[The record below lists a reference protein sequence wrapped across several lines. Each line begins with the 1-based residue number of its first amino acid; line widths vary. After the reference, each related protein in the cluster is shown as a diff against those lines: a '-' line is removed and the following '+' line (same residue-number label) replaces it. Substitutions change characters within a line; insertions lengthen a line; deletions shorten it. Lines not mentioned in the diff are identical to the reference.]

1 MSAYDLS
8 KYFDF
13 KANPLAIDDIA
24 EFRKTLSAIRDDADF
39 YLQDYEGLFAFL
51 DGDIG
56 THLAS
61 EFAENFA
68 RNEKEW
74 DILDKDAQDIMEG
87 LRAKHANLYYG
98 LSKREQANPEV
109 KNARIS
115 LINDD
120 LNEVAT
126 YFAQMAMYVD
136 EPFIRREQLKPVI

>member
-13 KANPLAIDDIA
+13 EANLLAIDDIA
-24 EFRKTLSAIRDDADF
+24 EFRETLSAIRDDADF
-39 YLQDYEGLFAFL
+39 YLQDYEDLFAFL

-56 THLAS
+56 TRLAS
-61 EFAENFA
+61 EFAEEFA
-68 RNEKEW
+68 RNDEEW
-74 DILDKDAQDIMEG
+74 DILDKDAHDIME
-87 LRAKHANLYYG
+87 RVRVKHADLYFC
-98 LSKREQANPEV
+98 LSKMGQANPEA
-109 KNARIS
+109 KNARII

-136 EPFIRREQLKPVI
+136 EPFIRRDQLKPVI

>member
-13 KANPLAIDDIA
+13 EASPMAIDDIA
-24 EFRKTLSAIRDDADF
+24 EFRETLSAIRDDADF
-39 YLQDYEGLFAFL
+39 YLQDYEDLFAFL

-56 THLAS
+56 TRLAS
-61 EFAENFA
+61 EFAEDFA
-68 RNEKEW
+68 RNDEEW
-74 DILDKDAQDIMEG
+74 DTLDKDANDIME
-87 LRAKHANLYYG
+87 RVRVKHADLYFG

-109 KNARIS
+109 KNSRIK

-136 EPFIRREQLKPVI
+136 EPFIRRDQLKPVI